1 MRFTLKRPAC
11 ELVGEILGHGPT
23 VVLLHAGGE
32 HRHVWRRIVN
42 TLEIAGYRVVI
53 LDLRG
58 HGDSCAPS
66 APTFGEHVNDARF
79 LVHWLDCDAVLVGAS
94 LGGLLAL
101 QCAAEA
107 ALAECA
113 PSIAGLV
120 LVDVVPDPNPERARA
135 GLANILPPQ
144 SPKWSLVNDIL
155 SRADELRAAARAV
168 AQPTLLVRA
177 SESFSMQADDTRRL
191 RTLVPQ
197 LEEVVIE
204 NCGHLVAQQRPH
216 ELSAALLAFLAR
228 DEVRARH
235 GCAPRTKPARVQP

>member
-1 MRFTLKRPAC
+1 MRFTLKRPEC

-32 HRHVWRRIVN
+32 HRHVWRRVVQ
-42 TLEIAGYRVVI
+42 TLEQAGYRVVT

-58 HGDSCAPS
+58 HGDSRAQS
-66 APTFGEHVNDARF
+66 SPTFDEHVGDARF
-79 LVHWLDCDAVLVGAS
+79 LVQWLDCDAVLVGAS

-107 ALAECA
+107 AQAARA

-120 LVDVVPDPNPERARA
+120 LVDVVPDPDPERARA
-135 GLANILPPQ
+135 GLADILPPH
-144 SPKWSLVNDIL
+144 SAKWSLIDDIL
-155 SRADELRAAARAV
+155 GRADELRAAARAV

-177 SESFSMQADDTRRL
+177 SESFSMRAEDTRRL
-191 RTLVPQ
+191 RALLPQ

-204 NCGHLVAQQRPH
+204 QCGHLVAQERPQ

-235 GCAPRTKPARVQP
+235 G

>member
-1 MRFTLKRPAC
+1 MRFTLKRAEC
-11 ELVGEILGHGPT
+11 ELVGEILGDGPT

-32 HRHVWRRIVN
+32 HRHVWRHIIK
-42 TLEIAGYRVVI
+42 TLEPAGYRAVT

-58 HGDSCAPS
+58 HGDSRAQS
-66 APTFGEHVNDARF
+66 SPTFDEYVGDARL

-101 QCAAEA
+101 QCAADA
-107 ALAECA
+107 AQAGRV

-135 GLANILPPQ
+135 GLANILPLHSPQ
-144 SPKWSLVNDIL
+144 WSLVDEIL
-155 SRADELRAAARAV
+155 GRADELRAAARAV

-177 SESFSMQADDTRRL
+177 SESFSMRAEDTRRL
-191 RTLVPQ
+191 RALVPQ

-204 NCGHLVAQQRPH
+204 ECGHLVAQERPH

-228 DEVRARH
+228 DEVRARL
-235 GCAPRTKPARVQP
+235 GCVPSTRLS